1 MAGSLFVVATPIGN
15 LEDISLRAINT
26 LKKVDIIVAED
37 TRITNRLLKKY
48 NINKSL
54 TSFHINNEAHKL
66 EKIIS
71 FLNDDK
77 DIAIVSDAGTPCIS
91 DPGYLLV
98 NKARN
103 ENIKVY
109 SLPGASSSIA
119 ALSIS
124 GLPSEKFYFEG
135 FLPKKKGKQKRIE
148 YLSQMDCTTVIFE
161 SPYRL
166 IKTVENLFRIMGN
179 RYISI
184 CKEISKINEEVFFGR
199 MEDVIFDLKE
209 RPAIKGEYVILIA
222 KEGYNG

>member
-15 LEDISLRAINT
+15 LEDISLRAIST
-26 LKKVDIIVAED
+26 LKSVDIIVAED
-37 TRITNRLLKKY
+37 TRITSRLLKKY
-48 NINKSL
+48 SIDKSL
-54 TSFHINNEAHKL
+54 TSFHINNEARKL

-71 FLNDDK
+71 LLNDGK
-77 DIAIVSDAGTPCIS
+77 DIALVSDAGTPCIS

-124 GLPSEKFYFEG
+124 GLPSDKFYFEG
-135 FLPKKKGKQKRIE
+135 FLPKKKGKQKRVQ
-148 YLSQMDCTTVIFE
+148 YLSQMDCTIVIFE

-166 IKTVENLFRIMGN
+166 IKTVENLFGIMGN

-209 RPAIKGEYVILIA
+209 KPVIKGEYVILIA
-222 KEGYNG
+222 KEGYDG

>member
-37 TRITNRLLKKY
+37 TRVTGRLLKKY
-48 NINKSL
+48 NIDKSL

-66 EKIIS
+66 EKIMS

-77 DIAIVSDAGTPCIS
+77 DIALVSDAGTPCIS

-103 ENIKVY
+103 ESIKVY
-109 SLPGASSSIA
+109 SIPGASSSIA

-148 YLSQMDCTTVIFE
+148 YLSQIDCTIVIFE

>member
-37 TRITNRLLKKY
+37 TRVTGRLLKKY
-48 NINKSL
+48 NIDKGL

-66 EKIIS
+66 EKIMS

-77 DIAIVSDAGTPCIS
+77 DIALVSDAGTPCIS

-103 ENIKVY
+103 ESIKVY
-109 SLPGASSSIA
+109 SIPGASSSIA

-148 YLSQMDCTTVIFE
+148 YLSQIDCTTVIFE

-209 RPAIKGEYVILIA
+209 KPAIKGEYVILIA

>member
-15 LEDISLRAINT
+15 LEDISLRAIST
-26 LKKVDIIVAED
+26 LKSVDIIVAED
-37 TRITNRLLKKY
+37 TRITSRLLKKY
-48 NINKSL
+48 SIDKSL
-54 TSFHINNEAHKL
+54 TSFHINNEARKL

-71 FLNDDK
+71 LLNDDK
-77 DIAIVSDAGTPCIS
+77 DIALVSDAGTPCIS

-124 GLPSEKFYFEG
+124 GLPSDKFYFEG
-135 FLPKKKGKQKRIE
+135 FLPKKKGKQKRVQ
-148 YLSQMDCTTVIFE
+148 YLSQMDCTIVIFE

-166 IKTVENLFRIMGN
+166 IKTVENLFGIMGN

-209 RPAIKGEYVILIA
+209 KPVIKGEYVILIA
-222 KEGYNG
+222 KEGYDG

>member
-15 LEDISLRAINT
+15 LEDISLRAIST
-26 LKKVDIIVAED
+26 LESVDVIVAED
-37 TRITNRLLKKY
+37 TRITSRLLKKY
-48 NINKSL
+48 SIDKSL
-54 TSFHINNEAHKL
+54 TSFHINNEARKL

-71 FLNDDK
+71 LLNDDK
-77 DIAIVSDAGTPCIS
+77 DIALVSDAGTPCIS

-109 SLPGASSSIA
+109 SIPGASSSIA

-135 FLPKKKGKQKRIE
+135 FLPKKKGKQKRVQ
-148 YLSQMDCTTVIFE
+148 YLSQMDCTIVIFE

-166 IKTVENLFRIMGN
+166 IKTVENLFGIMGN

-209 RPAIKGEYVILIA
+209 KPAIKGEYVILIA
-222 KEGYNG
+222 KEGYDG

>member
-37 TRITNRLLKKY
+37 TRVTSRLLKKY

-77 DIAIVSDAGTPCIS
+77 DIALVSDAGTPCIS

-98 NKARN
+98 YKARK

-148 YLSQMDCTTVIFE
+148 YLSQIDCTTVIFE

-209 RPAIKGEYVILIA
+209 KPAIKGEYVILIA